1 MKNLYFIRHGL
12 SEHNVLFK
20 NFGKSIFYDKRYY
33 DTKLVGQGI
42 EESLQLGKT
51 WDKIN
56 NIDIVF
62 CSSLSRT
69 IQTAINIFQD
79 TTVKI
84 YALDIIKEFPQGL
97 HTCNKRSHLSLLKET
112 YPQVDFSLIHQE
124 EDTMWSDTNE
134 EDIQSLNNRIHD
146 FKKFINKR
154 EEKNIAIVGHNS
166 FMGQMLF
173 QKLSLVENGDKE
185 LKHCFP
191 YEYKI

>member
-1 MKNLYFIRHGL
+1 MKHLYFIRHGL

-20 NFGKSIFYDKRYY
+20 NFGKRIFYDKRYY

-79 TTVKI
+79 TNTKI

-97 HTCNKRSHLSLLKET
+97 HTCNKRSDLSLLKKT
-112 YPQVDFSLIHQE
+112 YPRVDFSLIDQE
-124 EDTMWSDTNE
+124 NDTMWSDTKE
-134 EDIQSLNNRIHD
+134 EDIQLLNKRIHD
-146 FKKFINKR
+146 FKIFLNKR
-154 EEKNIAIVGHNS
+154 EETNIAIVGHNS

>member
-33 DTKLVGQGI
+33 DTKLVGQGN

-69 IQTAINIFQD
+69 IQTAVNIFQY
-79 TTVKI
+79 TNTKI

-97 HTCNKRSHLSLLKET
+97 HTCNKRSNLLLLKET
-112 YPQVDFSLIHQE
+112 YPRVDFSLIHQE
-124 EDTMWSDTNE
+124 NDMMWSDTKE

-146 FKKFINKR
+146 FKKFINKQ
-154 EEKNIAIVGHNS
+154 EETNIAIVGHNS
-166 FMGQMLF
+166 FIGQMLF
-173 QKLSLVENGDKE
+173 EKLSLVENGDKE